1 MILVLSVGLNRM
13 GEVLPEGAFGES
25 GDAVV
30 LLINPECDR
39 MMLAPEPAGGSGS
52 SAKRILEAAGEAFR
66 EATRVAGRME
76 DRRDAGIALPT
87 LGSSDR
93 PRVPSSV
100 AGKSTTLPRGE
111 PAGVCSA
118 EDAASSLPSWS
129 PDLPLD
135 PRPVLNNA
143 RRTESLRRPDRF
155 GTSEGTM
162 WCFLLP
168 LPCGEVDRGSLV
180 GLGGS
185 SMTTVGVCPPSVP
198 LLFPSLS
205 ASVIGSSFHSPSS
218 VFPVA
223 GRCGCFSTF
232 RPNSFAPEK
241 AL

>member
-1 MILVLSVGLNRM
+1 M
-13 GEVLPEGAFGES
+13 GEVLPEAGFCVAASGE
-25 GDAVV
+25 AVV
-30 LLINPECDR
+30 LWINPECDR
-39 MMLAPEPAGGSGS
+39 MIPGPAGGSGS

-66 EATRVAGRME
+66 EATRVGGRME
-76 DRRDAGIALPT
+76 DRREGGIPLPS
-87 LGSSDR
+87 LGSSDL

-100 AGKSTTLPRGE
+100 PGKSTMLSRGE

-118 EDAASSLPSWS
+118 EDPASSLPSCS

-143 RRTESLRRPDRF
+143 RRTESLRLVRF
-155 GTSEGTM
+155 GIRAATW
-162 WCFLLP
+162 WCFFLDLP
-168 LPCGEVDRGSLV
+168 GGDVDRTSLV

-185 SMTTVGVCPPSVP
+185 SMTTVGECPPSVP
-198 LLFPSLS
+198 ALLSSLS

-218 VFPVA
+218 VVPVS

-232 RPNSFAPEK
+232 RPSSFAPEK